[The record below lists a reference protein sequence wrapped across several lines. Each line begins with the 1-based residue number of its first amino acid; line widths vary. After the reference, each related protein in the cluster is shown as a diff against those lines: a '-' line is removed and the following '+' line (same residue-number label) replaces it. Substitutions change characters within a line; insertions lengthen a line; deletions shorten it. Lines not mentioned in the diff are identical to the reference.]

1 MATPSGIVSFAS
13 RPVLQSRVSLL
24 CQSTISRLSL
34 DRDTISRRQCETDP
48 ALPARPLIALA
59 ACCCR
64 VCNVFVTLIASAAC
78 CCRGCNC
85 AVVLR
90 VDLRCIAASWESA
103 IGGVLVRVLVWR
115 AGEVCAVVWCVPVL
129 VLCVCAKV

>member
-1 MATPSGIVSFAS
+1 MY
-13 RPVLQSRVSLL
+13 
-24 CQSTISRLSL
+24 
-34 DRDTISRRQCETDP
+34 
-48 ALPARPLIALA
+48 
-59 ACCCR
+59 
-64 VCNVFVTLIASAAC
+64 TLIASAA
-78 CCRGCNC
+78 GCGRVGNC
-85 AVVLR
+85 ALVLR